1 MQSNRPQRSTNNSAP
16 SLLLLVEDDPDD
28 ALLMQAWLARAG
40 EDWEVIHSLSLAD
53 GLAVLD
59 RVRPELIISDLGL
72 PDAQGLTAA
81 ERFVQ
86 SAPQIPLLVL
96 TGATRSELAA
106 GALEAGAQDYISKDQ
121 ISEDTLRRAMR
132 FAITRHSAQRRLA
145 SLEGS
150 LAEADNELEEYAS
163 MVAHDLR
170 APLRTSRLLAQTIQ
184 HRATDETSQDLAN
197 RLDATLGHL
206 DSVVLSMLDYS
217 GIRNAE
223 PVIEMVDVHE
233 LLSDVVDALA
243 VDLTN
248 SEATINFGIAEDT
261 IAAGTPAA
269 LWRVLENLL
278 SNSIKFR
285 SDERPLE
292 IDLRSEV
299 IGDNCRISVQDN
311 GIGIPTTERER
322 VMRPLERV
330 DNRLDGSGF
339 GLAICKRH
347 VSSLGGRIWIDETDH
362 ESGGTT
368 VNVELPI
375 VIR

>member
-1 MQSNRPQRSTNNSAP
+1 
-16 SLLLLVEDDPDD
+16 
-28 ALLMQAWLARAG
+28 
-40 EDWEVIHSLSLAD
+40 
-53 GLAVLD
+53 
-59 RVRPELIISDLGL
+59 
-72 PDAQGLTAA
+72 
-81 ERFVQ
+81 
-86 SAPQIPLLVL
+86 
-96 TGATRSELAA
+96 
-106 GALEAGAQDYISKDQ
+106 
-121 ISEDTLRRAMR
+121 
-132 FAITRHSAQRRLA
+132 
-145 SLEGS
+145 
-150 LAEADNELEEYAS
+150 
-163 MVAHDLR
+163 
-170 APLRTSRLLAQTIQ
+170 
-184 HRATDETSQDLAN
+184 
-197 RLDATLGHL
+197 
-206 DSVVLSMLDYS
+206 
-217 GIRNAE
+217 
-223 PVIEMVDVHE
+223 MVDVHE